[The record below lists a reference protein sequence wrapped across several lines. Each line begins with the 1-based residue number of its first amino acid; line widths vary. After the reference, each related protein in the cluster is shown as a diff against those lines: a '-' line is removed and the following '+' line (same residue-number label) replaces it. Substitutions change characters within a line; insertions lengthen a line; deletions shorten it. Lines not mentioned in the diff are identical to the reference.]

1 MRLPRDVSGQDL
13 VRALMT
19 FGYEVTRQT
28 GSHLR
33 LTTQEH
39 GEHHITIPQHSPLRV
54 GTLAAVLAN
63 IAQHFDMSRDDL
75 ASQLF
80 HQK

>member
-54 GTLAAVLAN
+54 GTLAAILAN